1 MVSYD
6 LTRARVRVA
15 IGALF
20 GVIIALAPH
29 GSKRAW
35 PPSTCNGTFLD
46 AVIFEIALV
55 GSLIFVEALHWLSW
69 YVGDTGKAHWNVVVH
84 TSARLFAPRYLVSSL
99 LLAVFLLW
107 IAIRYVG
114 VFTPCEPAEHL
125 TDRILCGQILEAYA
139 ILLLANF
146 PWKSP

>member
-6 LTRARVRVA
+6 LTRALIRVA
-15 IGALF
+15 IGSLLGLVA
-20 GVIIALAPH
+20 ATAPYI
-29 GSKRAW
+29 GEYPW
-35 PPSTCNGTFLD
+35 PPSTCNGTFHD
-46 AVIFEIALV
+46 ALVFEIALV
-55 GSLIFVEALHWLSW
+55 ASLVFVEALHWLSW
-69 YVGDTGKAHWNVVVH
+69 YLGETGQAHWDVVVH
-84 TSARLFAPRYLVSSL
+84 ASARLFAPRYLVSSL

-107 IAIRYVG
+107 VAIRYVG